1 MLNSHEKFYTQNGK
15 RQLLITDDEFINR
28 EILGNI
34 LEDDYSLLF
43 AENGAE
49 ALEKND
55 LDAAFTLAHTLKG
68 VYGNL
73 ALTPLFEIVNE
84 MTELLRARTQT
95 DYSAMT
101 SALIEKKNALKALC
115 E

>member
-1 MLNSHEKFYTQNGK
+1 MLTLSSLEELGVNTREGMGRCLNNEQFYLRLVKKSMEDENCEKL
-15 RQLLITDDEFINR
+15 RD
-28 EILGNI
+28 
-34 LEDDYSLLF
+34 
-43 AENGAE
+43 

>member
-1 MLNSHEKFYTQNGK
+1 MLTLSSLEELGVNTREGMERCLNNEQFYLRLVKKSMEDENCEKL
-15 RQLLITDDEFINR
+15 RD
-28 EILGNI
+28 
-34 LEDDYSLLF
+34 
-43 AENGAE
+43 

>member
-1 MLNSHEKFYTQNGK
+1 MLTLSSLEELGVNTREGMGRCLNNEQFYLRLVKKSMEDENCEKL
-15 RQLLITDDEFINR
+15 RD
-28 EILGNI
+28 
-34 LEDDYSLLF
+34 
-43 AENGAE
+43 

-84 MTELLRARTQT
+84 ITELLRARTQT

>member
-1 MLNSHEKFYTQNGK
+1 MLTLSSLEELGVNTREGMERCLNNEQFYLRLVKKSTEDENCEKL
-15 RQLLITDDEFINR
+15 RD
-28 EILGNI
+28 
-34 LEDDYSLLF
+34 
-43 AENGAE
+43 